1 MKNLILSILLLCGFS
16 LSAQNIYLNNQVK
29 NNTPSSSRTGAALE
43 VMEPYTV
50 SGTDTYT
57 VSISVTGLYSG
68 AETYTAGDQFT
79 LQFPNANTG
88 AATININSEGAVAIE
103 KEGGA
108 LSAGDLIAGGI
119 YRVAYDGTAFQIISG
134 VGSGGGS
141 GVTSVN
147 GTADRITS
155 SGGATPTIDISTTF
169 EALLGK
175 IANRID
181 QNNSST
187 TSAQLA
193 TTISDE
199 TGTGNVVYSNSPAL
213 TGTPTAPTP
222 AQTVNNTQ
230 LATTEFVHSRVIN
243 SAFIASGTNDYAITI
258 PGVTALSDIK
268 SFDVQFTNANTRPIY
283 FGSLTSTPLIIY
295 PTLNVNSLGA
305 VRLKKEG
312 NVDLN
317 TGDIKPNQ
325 IYRCFY
331 DGTNIQITK
340 QLVQKV
346 FNVEDYGA
354 KHDFVRI
361 EEASVSS
368 GSATLTSATAQFAAT
383 ITGKTMRVAGAGAAG
398 VDLIT
403 TVTFVNSTTVTL
415 GVNASTTVT
424 DVPIEW
430 GTDDTAAIQA
440 AINACNNYGG
450 GEVYFPSGIY
460 LIAGNLITSLNSV
473 NPNCQLY
480 IPLNTVAGDR
490 VVIKLRGESP
500 ATQNNGP
507 LGSVTTYTT
516 RKGVILK
523 SIIVGSGTLPAVLG
537 EPFVNNG
544 FIDINRN
551 GLIVDGVS
559 IQVKSMTNDAH
570 VSPTMTAFDFD
581 NMAWVQVDNAMAFT
595 ESPIWDSALPTSE
608 TYGFRFPTGASNG
621 NYGNKV
627 GYVQAQGFSNGMQFN
642 EHDVVQHAVAVG
654 NVNGFLIGKVGGG
667 VHHSSTFIRLHSYAN
682 VNSVVVSGSPVF
694 TVHEL
699 SIERYNAFAG
709 SKWYNGTADF
719 VATSI
724 TAGCN
729 GTINYAL
736 LLSGGS
742 VSPAIFS
749 GTFAGQVNFHDLL
762 ADAYYVYAAGVNILG
777 GTPFTQLKYTGA
789 AVSTDASIPDFLMVH
804 NQTGTNNI
812 VATWKAI
819 NIASSDADERIGQIS
834 FRTNGAVDKGLF
846 RLSLANGS
854 TFGATADFSTDN
866 ISFVPTFLP
875 RAGTATAGTAPMKF
889 TAGTNLTT
897 PEAGAVEF
905 DGTNYFAS
913 ASTTRYTLAKTLTNT
928 GTLDFSSTAAQ
939 QSSELTITVTGAAT
953 GDAVSLGTPASPD
966 ANSSYTAYVSATN
979 TVTVRFNNYSS
990 GAIDPASGS
999 FRVSVIKY

>member
-1 MKNLILSILLLCGFS
+1 MKKLLAILLF
-16 LSAQNIYLNNQVK
+16 
-29 NNTPSSSRTGAALE
+29 
-43 VMEPYTV
+43 
-50 SGTDTYT
+50 
-57 VSISVTGLYSG
+57 
-68 AETYTAGDQFT
+68 
-79 LQFPNANTG
+79 
-88 AATININSEGAVAIE
+88 
-103 KEGGA
+103 
-108 LSAGDLIAGGI
+108 LIAFASQAQINFFGGI
-119 YRVAYDGTAFQIISG
+119 ASRVNDSATYVNSTAVTTGHTNGYADIWYSNASDLWWKWNGTAYELIGSG
-134 VGSGGGS
+134 SGSGGT
-141 GVTSVN
+141 VTDVL
-147 GTADRITS
+147 GTTDRITS
-155 SGGATPTIDISTTF
+155 SGGATPVLDISTTF

-175 IANRID
+175 VAQRID
-181 QNNSST
+181 QNNAST

-199 TGTGNVVYSNSPAL
+199 TGTGNVAYSNSPAL

-283 FGSLTSTPLIIY
+283 FGSLTSTPLITY

-361 EEASVSS
+361 EEASVNS
-368 GSATLTSATAQFAAT
+368 GSATLTSAAAQFATT

-398 VDLIT
+398 ADLIT

-440 AINACNNYGG
+440 AINACNDYGG

-460 LIAGNLITSLNSV
+460 MIAGNLITSLNSV

-480 IPLNTVAGDR
+480 IPLNTTAGDR
-490 VVIKLRGESP
+490 VVIKLKGESP

-523 SIIVGSGTLPAVLG
+523 SIIAGSGTLPAVLG
-537 EPFVNNG
+537 QPFLNNG

-551 GLIVDGVS
+551 GVIIDGVS

-570 VSPTMTAFDFD
+570 VQPTMTAFDLD
-581 NMAWVQVDNAMAFT
+581 NMAWAQVDNAMAFT
-595 ESPIWDSALPTSE
+595 ESPIWDSALPTST
-608 TYGFRFPTGASNG
+608 TYGFRMPTGASNG

-627 GYVQAQGFSNGMQFN
+627 GYIQAQGFLNGMQFN

-667 VHHSSTFIRLHSYAN
+667 THHSSTFIRLHSYAN
-682 VNSVVVSGSPVF
+682 VNSLVVSGSPVF

-724 TAGCN
+724 TAGCS
-729 GTINYAL
+729 GTVNYAL

-749 GTFAGQVNFHDLL
+749 GTFGGQVNFHDLL
-762 ADAYYVYAAGVNILG
+762 SDAFYIYTTGVNPAAS
-777 GTPFTQLKYTGA
+777 TPFTQLKYTGA
-789 AVSTDASIPDFLMVH
+789 AVSTDVSIPTIQSVH
-804 NQTGTNNI
+804 NQTGTSNVVSNWI
-812 VATWKAI
+812 VS
-819 NIASSDADERIGQIS
+819 NIASSAADDRLFQWTI
-834 FRTNGAVDKGLF
+834 RTNGSTAKGLS
-846 RLSLANGS
+846 RIALHNGT
-854 TFGATADFSTDN
+854 TFVATTDFSTDN
-866 ISFVPTFLP
+866 FKSLVPIVVDAEVSPAQITANQDNYAP
-875 RAGTATAGTAPMKF
+875 TGIATAATLRLSTDASRNITGI
-889 TAGTNLTT
+889 
-897 PEAGAVEF
+897 
-905 DGTNYFAS
+905 S
-913 ASTTRYTLAKTLTNT
+913 ASQVDGRELTIINVGAQNIVLMNNVT
-928 GTLDFSSTAAQ
+928 STAANRFLLNAD
-939 QSSELTITVTGAAT
+939 LTILPEQ
-953 GDAVSLGTPASPD
+953 AVMLVYDGT
-966 ANSSYTAYVSATN
+966 SSRWRKIY
-979 TVTVRFNNYSS
+979 
-990 GAIDPASGS
+990 
-999 FRVSVIKY
+999 